1 MGHGC
6 AQALSGWASRAA
18 LAIGSKE
25 RRGVRVDC
33 TRNSHS
39 LKFTLARARAQAQT
53 GWQFKGLGATRR
65 LRRQAPARGAALR
78 PPFIGPRASRRRW
91 TSASVPSRR
100 GRFGSRNFGG
110 PWVWHRS
117 SRSRRGPPLENSSSS
132 SPIRANTRL
141 IVWPSGKRRRP
152 VLATGKYCPVRGLRS
167 GARYPSAPTRRGE
180 TEREGSVTGS
190 RSL

>member
-1 MGHGC
+1 MGHGS

-18 LAIGSKE
+18 LAIGSQE

-33 TRNSHS
+33 TRKSHS
-39 LKFTLARARAQAQT
+39 LNFKLATAGTQAQT
-53 GWQFKGLGATRR
+53 SWRFKGLGATRR
-65 LRRQAPARGAALR
+65 FWRQAPSMGAALG

-91 TSASVPSRR
+91 TSASVPLRR

-110 PWVWHRS
+110 PWVRHRS

-141 IVWPSGKRRRP
+141 IVSPSGKRRRP
-152 VLATGKYCPVRGLRS
+152 ILATGKDSPVNGLRL

-180 TEREGSVTGS
+180 TERIGSVTGS